1 MKQIITALG
10 NPLLNDKLKEEK
22 DLKILTKDIQYQDGI
37 FESLEKEHKI
47 DYLILSEILLGEY
60 KIENLIEK
68 IIEKNNKIKIIVILE
83 NKKEEIENILYI
95 KGVKKIYYN
104 NQVEIEEIIS
114 FIKNDD
120 KEANEEI
127 KFELENL
134 KKILLKNNIY
144 LEQENEKNNLLN
156 LENEK
161 FKNEKTNKEKNK
173 IKLIKNN
180 KENNKKII
188 SVVGT
193 GGVGKSIITL
203 NLSNILKEKNQK
215 ILILDFDILNNS
227 LHTILGV
234 NNYPQKIK
242 NKLQKNDLIQ
252 NKINVKDL
260 IIKINK
266 KVDLISGIN
275 LLFDSK
281 YKISSE
287 KIQFILEELKQYYDF
302 IVIDT
307 SCECFFDY
315 TKNILHYS
323 DTILFLLEANLSE
336 IKKANNLLK
345 IYTEEWNLEKDK
357 FNLIINKYN
366 ENAVD
371 DKIVKHIF
379 LDYKILGKI
388 KFNKKYNN
396 LINKNFEEDILTKN
410 IKKEYEKITDKIIK
424 LKNRK
429 INLTIQNICHRFIFN
444 LYQKNQTKI

>member
-22 DLKILTKDIQYQDGI
+22 EFKILTKDIQYQDGI
-37 FESLEKEHKI
+37 FETLEEKHKI

-68 IIEKNNKIKIIVILE
+68 IKEKNNKIKIIVILE
-83 NKKEEIENILYI
+83 NKKEEIENILYL

-120 KEANEEI
+120 IEENEKI

-134 KKILLKNNIY
+134 KKILIKNNIS
-144 LEQENEKNNLLN
+144 LEQENKNDNLLK

-161 FKNEKTNKEKNK
+161 NKNEKLEREK
-173 IKLIKNN
+173 L
-180 KENNKKII
+180 ENDKKII

-203 NLSNILKEKNQK
+203 NLANILKEKNKK

-252 NKINVKDL
+252 NKISVKDL

-287 KIQFILEELKQYYDF
+287 KVQFILEELKQYYDF

-323 DTILFLLEANLSE
+323 NTILFLLEANLSE

-345 IYTEEWNLEKDK
+345 IYTEEWNLEKNK
-357 FNLIINKYN
+357 FNIIINKYN

-371 DKIVKHIF
+371 DKIVKNIF

-429 INLTIQNICHRFIFN
+429 INLTIQNIFHRFIFN